1 MKLNIKKIEICQAY
15 SGLTWKSTALPSSTS
30 PPSTPLVPLISCQN
44 FAALSQ
50 SSFTL
55 SFFPSQLVL
64 LPAPLPNS
72 FSGDLL
78 QASLIL
84 QLFFFSQANSLK
96 LLSFSR
102 NNHAP
107 QLVFLK
113 PLLLLK
119 PFLPNPVLPSSCLA
133 LQKRP
138 PQMNIHLS
146 SGDQQSPLK
155 ETMVCSLSL

>member
-50 SSFTL
+50 SSFTPL
-55 SFFPSQLVL
+55 YLFF
-64 LPAPLPNS
+64 LPNW
-72 FSGDLL
+72 
-78 QASLIL
+78 
-84 QLFFFSQANSLK
+84 FFSQLLYQTLSLVISFK